1 MRFRWTMKEL
11 EKVSDEKVL
20 ETLITERQST
30 CINIYSPLYRRLNKI
45 KNRLEGKEELTFK
58 GIGR

>member
-1 MRFRWTMKEL
+1 MKEL